1 MEYSNVM
8 VGKIMRERCTY
19 RSKTHETPKQCM
31 HTLKGPYPD
40 VKNDQD
46 NKKERL

>member
-1 MEYSNVM
+1 
-8 VGKIMRERCTY
+8 MRERCTY

-40 VKNDQD
+40 VKSDQD

>member
-19 RSKTHETPKQCM
+19 RSKTHETPKQCIHM
-31 HTLKGPYPD
+31 LESPYSG
-40 VKNDQD
+40 VKSEQD
-46 NKKERL
+46 SKK